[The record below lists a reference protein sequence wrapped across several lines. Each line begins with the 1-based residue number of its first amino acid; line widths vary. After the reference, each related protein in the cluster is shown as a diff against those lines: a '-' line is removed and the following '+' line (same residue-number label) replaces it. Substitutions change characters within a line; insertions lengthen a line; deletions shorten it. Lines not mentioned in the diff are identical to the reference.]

1 IYQYGKYATWALR
14 EKSHEEISWLNSRKG
29 LSANERGYRNLAIED
44 IKEDANKI
52 RLYDYSYDMY
62 IDEFEDLD
70 EEEFISAH

>member
-1 IYQYGKYATWALR
+1 M
-14 EKSHEEISWLNSRKG
+14 
-29 LSANERGYRNLAIED
+29 ED

>member
-1 IYQYGKYATWALR
+1 
-14 EKSHEEISWLNSRKG
+14 WLNSRKG
-29 LSANERGYRNLAIED
+29 LSANERGYRNLTIED